1 MNSETNDKLQQVRW
15 HVYASS
21 DELIE
26 QATSAI
32 LRIADEAIS
41 ARGEFLLVLA
51 GGTTPQ
57 RIYHSLSRSAADWS
71 RWRVYFGDER
81 CLSPDHPE
89 RNSLMAADAWLNVA
103 VSQGLRVFPMPAE
116 EGPERAAAAYQ
127 ATLQSVGTFDLVLLG
142 LGEDGHTAS
151 LFPGH
156 DWGEQDDAPGVL
168 PVRGAPKPPPE
179 RVSLSAARLSAARS
193 VLVLVTGAGKV
204 DAVAG
209 WRSGVRLPVTA
220 IRPAAGVDVMLTRDA
235 WE

>member
-15 HVYASS
+15 HVYAGA
-21 DELIE
+21 DELVE
-26 QATSAI
+26 RAKAVI

-41 ARGEFLLVLA
+41 ERGEFLLVLA

-57 RIYHSLSRSAADWS
+57 RIYRSLADSPADWS
-71 RWRVYFGDER
+71 RWSVYFGDER
-81 CLSPDHPE
+81 CLPPDHPE
-89 RNSLMAADAWLNVA
+89 RNSRMAADAWLSDA
-103 VSQGLRVFPMPAE
+103 VTQGLRVFPMPAE
-116 EGPERAAAAYQ
+116 EGPERAAAEYQ
-127 ATLQSVGTFDLVLLG
+127 TALQRVGTFDLVLLG

-156 DWGEQDDAPGVL
+156 DWGEQDDAPSVL

-193 VLVLVTGAGKV
+193 VMVLVTGSGKV

-220 IRPAAGVDVMLTRDA
+220 IRPASGVDTLLSRDA
-235 WE
+235 WG